1 MQIAVCLNE
10 SNAAQRAIE
19 LAYTHARAFEAE
31 IHLITAL
38 MQRGDVK
45 ERDADSMQR
54 ADEHLEK
61 TKQDFIAKGFKCSAK
76 LLVSEMSIGE
86 SILRY
91 AEENGIDEIIIGI
104 EKTSKVGKAVFGSTA
119 QFVILGS
126 PCPVVCIR

>member
-1 MQIAVCLNE
+1 MQLVVCLNE

-19 LAYTHARAFEAE
+19 LAHSHARAFDAE

-54 ADEHLEK
+54 ADEHLEQA
-61 TKQDFIAKGFKCSAK
+61 KQDIMAKGFKCSAK

>member
-1 MQIAVCLNE
+1 MQVAVCLNE
-10 SNAAQRAIE
+10 SNTAQRAIK
-19 LAYTHARAFEAE
+19 LAYTHARAFDAE
-31 IHLITAL
+31 LHLITAL

-54 ADEHLEK
+54 ADEHLEQ
-61 TKQDFIAKGFKCSAK
+61 TKKEFLAKGIKCSAK